1 MINILMTL
9 EASFPISRP
18 IDDELISKIAQG
30 DTEALHIL
38 YDSAKASIYGFVLS
52 ITKNT
57 HDAADV
63 LQETFLSV
71 YEKAHTYEPKNK
83 PMAWILVIAKNHA
96 LSKLRSRNKI
106 HLMDDENAEIGIS
119 FSKIDNAEQRMVL
132 ETAFKILKDE
142 EREILMLHAVS
153 GLKHR
158 EIAKVLDLSI
168 NTVLSKYNR
177 SIKKMQAELLK
188 GEGTL

>member
-1 MINILMTL
+1 MINILMAL
-9 EASFPISRP
+9 ENSFPVSRP
-18 IDDELISKIAQG
+18 IDDELIFKIANG
-30 DTEALHIL
+30 DTEALHEL
-38 YDSAKASIYGFVLS
+38 YDSVSGSIYGFVLS

-57 HDAADV
+57 HDAEDV
-63 LQETFLSV
+63 LQETILTV
-71 YEKAHTYEPKNK
+71 YEKANTYKPEGK

-96 LSKLRSRNKI
+96 LARLRSKAKI
-106 HLMDDENAEIGIS
+106 HLMDDENTEIGIT

-132 ETAFKILKDE
+132 EAAFKILKDE

-158 EIAKVLDLSI
+158 EIAKVLNLPL

-177 SIKKMQAELLK
+177 SIKKMQAEL
-188 GEGTL
+188 T